1 MDNIHKEGAFVID
14 KTVDVCDN
22 GEKFPGGTDMKKWI
36 ALILALCC
44 LAAALSGCND
54 IAAIAENVVK
64 AAKEELVKQVRT
76 TLEQYKVEVVEIKP
90 LVGKLNDEGGQL
102 QFFCAALI
110 KANSEDLVQDCTEA
124 IGKIFGNSGYM
135 KQEGSKVESN
145 LLVHKTL
152 QYAHADLS
160 GGNYYT
166 VYVYAAD
173 LGGIVDLDA
182 IKAKLEGK

>member
-1 MDNIHKEGAFVID
+1 MDNVHKVARISID
-14 KTVDVCDN
+14 KPKDVCDN

-36 ALILALCC
+36 AFILALCC
-44 LAAALSGCND
+44 LGAFFGGCND
-54 IAAIAENVVK
+54 VANIAGNVVE
-64 AAKEELVKQVRT
+64 AAKAELVSQVQA

-90 LVGKLNDEGGQL
+90 LVGKLNDGGGQL

-110 KANSEDLVQDCTEA
+110 KANSPELVQDCTEA
-124 IGKIFGNSGYM
+124 IGNIFGNSGYM
-135 KQEGSKVESN
+135 KQEGSKVESD

-152 QYAHADLS
+152 QYAHTDFS

-182 IKAKLEGK
+182 IQAKVEGK